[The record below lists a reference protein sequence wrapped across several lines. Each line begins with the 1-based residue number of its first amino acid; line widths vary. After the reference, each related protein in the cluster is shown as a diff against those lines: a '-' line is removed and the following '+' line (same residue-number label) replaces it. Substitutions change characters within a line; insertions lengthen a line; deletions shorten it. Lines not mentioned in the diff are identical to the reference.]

1 MSSAPTEPRTK
12 PASERI
18 LMYLKMHGPQS
29 SIAIGLHL
37 GITGEAAR
45 QQLLRLDDQGLVRS
59 VAEARGV
66 GRPMAIWQLTDAAQ
80 RRFPDTH
87 AQLMVDLIGTMR
99 DELGEEAVATVVH
112 ARERAT
118 LAAYREALA
127 ATTSLPER
135 VAALACIRS
144 DEGYMAE
151 WQAEPDGS
159 VVFIENHCP
168 ICAAAASCQEFCRA
182 EIRVFEAVL
191 GPGASVER
199 IDHILA
205 GARRCAY
212 RIRLEPEVFSE

>member
-1 MSSAPTEPRTK
+1 
-12 PASERI
+12 
-18 LMYLKMHGPQS
+18 MYLKMHGPQS